1 MISAD
6 LVEDTA
12 FCTVHALLVALEQRG
27 AQGLSPAGLHLLG
40 EARAEFTDHDDL
52 QPAVWVEVTFTTASE
67 GLAQLQAALA
77 TASANGRN
85 AQETLASTLRLRRTR
100 ALVDRLARV
109 MP

>member
-6 LVEDTA
+6 LVENTA

-27 AQGLSPAGLHLLG
+27 AQGLSPAGLHRLG

-52 QPAVWVEVTFTTASE
+52 RPAAWVGVKFTTASE
-67 GLAQLQAALA
+67 GLAQLQSALA
-77 TASANGRN
+77 ATAVNGRN
-85 AQETLASTLRLRRTR
+85 AQEALASTLRMRRTR